1 MIIIKRA
8 NKSDE
13 KAILELGENFE
24 LTPYRIDEKFGNLT
38 DVKIPLLVSTLF
50 FNPKIEILVA
60 YINKKVV
67 GFISFIIEKE
77 LATYISETGDSY
89 ASILFLSVDKEYR
102 KQGIGTEL
110 LKHCFQK
117 LKGEEIFIVRV
128 GTDFGNDNA
137 LSLYQKMGFN
147 IVLNWSIYRIYKDEK
162 QEITQQLN
170 FENST
175 LSLNEFP
182 INILLKRAVPWFY
195 ESKISQD
202 LLHKFLVEK
211 LMEQILKD
219 NIQWIKRKVGNST
232 LSLTIKRDKAREK
245 YYKIKGSLWTINDL
259 YESERRGIYLPE
271 FIKTTIH
278 SLPNFAMAECW
289 VCDHDKETQKILLD
303 AGMKLVYGG
312 ISLRREL

>member
-1 MIIIKRA
+1 MLIIKRA

-13 KAILELGENFE
+13 EAILALGENFE
-24 LTPYRIDEKFGNLT
+24 LTPYRIDKKFGNLT
-38 DVKIPLLVSTLF
+38 DVKVPLLVKAQFS
-50 FNPKIEILVA
+50 NPKIQILVA

-77 LATYISETGDSY
+77 LTAYISETGDSY

-110 LKHCFQK
+110 LKKCFQK
-117 LKGEEIFIVRV
+117 LKEEEIAIVRV

-137 LSLYQKMGFN
+137 LALYQKMGFN
-147 IVLNWSIYRIYKDEK
+147 VVLNWNIYRIYKDEK
-162 QEITQQLN
+162 QEITQELN
-170 FENST
+170 FKNSD
-175 LSLNEFP
+175 LPLQEFP
-182 INILLKRAVPWFY
+182 IDILLKRAVPWFY
-195 ESKISQD
+195 EPKISQD

-211 LMEQILKD
+211 LIEQILKD
-219 NIQWIKRKVGNST
+219 NIQWIKRKVDNST
-232 LSLTIKRDKAREK
+232 LSLTIKRDKTREK

-259 YESERRGIYLPE
+259 YESEQRGQYLPE

-289 VCDHDKETQKILLD
+289 VCSQDKETQKILLD